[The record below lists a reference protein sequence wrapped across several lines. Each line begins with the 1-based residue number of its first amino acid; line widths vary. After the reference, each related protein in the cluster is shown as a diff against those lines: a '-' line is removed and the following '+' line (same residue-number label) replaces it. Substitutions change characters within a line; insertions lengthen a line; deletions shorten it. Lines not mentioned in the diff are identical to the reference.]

1 MAFCC
6 YRKYLDKESKE
17 WNHIIRRKSG
27 VFRKTA
33 REGRPFAREW
43 SSSTVGHR
51 KPDLWEMSRGN
62 CVSVPVRMTAGR
74 ELVTDDA
81 VMFLNDCREASA
93 EQKIALQRLLN
104 EGHLA
109 WDKRRGVCSESL
121 YASQRRT
128 VGKTQYPG

>member
-33 REGRPFAREW
+33 RVGRPFAREW

-51 KPDLWEMSRGN
+51 KPDLWEMSR
-62 CVSVPVRMTAGR
+62 VIA
-74 ELVTDDA
+74 
-81 VMFLNDCREASA
+81 CRF
-93 EQKIALQRLLN
+93 R
-104 EGHLA
+104 
-109 WDKRRGVCSESL
+109 
-121 YASQRRT
+121 
-128 VGKTQYPG
+128 

>member
-33 REGRPFAREW
+33 RVGRPFAREW
-43 SSSTVGHR
+43 SSFNGGTSETGLVG
-51 KPDLWEMSRGN
+51 DVTGN
-62 CVSVPVRMTAGR
+62 CVSVPVRMTAGK

-104 EGHLA
+104 EGYLA
-109 WDKRRGVCSESL
+109 WDKRRGVCSNSL
-121 YASQRRT
+121 CSQRRT